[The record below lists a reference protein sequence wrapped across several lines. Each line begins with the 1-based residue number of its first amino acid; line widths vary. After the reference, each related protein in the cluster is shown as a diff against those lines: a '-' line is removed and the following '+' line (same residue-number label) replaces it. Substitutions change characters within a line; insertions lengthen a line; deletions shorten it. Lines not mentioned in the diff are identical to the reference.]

1 MRGTLV
7 SLLCLL
13 AISPLSAFEVHSE
26 QHNTR
31 QATCQVAG
39 DFDVDLALHNSTLYQ
54 QVHTWMHDKDVQDW
68 TYAAANKS
76 NETELIPCA
85 LVSYKTLV
93 ASPTFF
99 ARFLRNFH
107 MSVQFPIAVQK
118 QVCQH
123 GSTVIET
130 ATVSAPLIHEL
141 TMTVRYD
148 VRGGHID
155 SVLDAHYTLP
165 WYIDFLVNDVSQHL
179 SSNFKEKL
187 DAVAESLC
195 SYTTTFASLSAP
207 QHAYLRQKTH
217 APPNDAPPN
226 DAAPDDAAPDSPH
239 HIRPPNHHKHGP
251 KHGGHKHV
259 PHPDPDTTPSIET
272 DP

>member
-1 MRGTLV
+1 
-7 SLLCLL
+7 
-13 AISPLSAFEVHSE
+13 
-26 QHNTR
+26 
-31 QATCQVAG
+31 
-39 DFDVDLALHNSTLYQ
+39 
-54 QVHTWMHDKDVQDW
+54 
-68 TYAAANKS
+68 
-76 NETELIPCA
+76 
-85 LVSYKTLV
+85 
-93 ASPTFF
+93 
-99 ARFLRNFH
+99 

-207 QHAYLRQKTH
+207 QHAYLRRD
-217 APPNDAPPN
+217 PP
-226 DAAPDDAAPDSPH
+226 APDDAAPAAGDGAH
-239 HIRPPNHHKHGP
+239 HIRPPHDPTHGHPTHGHHKHGGP
-251 KHGGHKHV
+251 KHV
-259 PHPDPDTTPSIET
+259 PHPHPVPTPSIET